1 MKMIEHIRFILSI
14 AVKHLSGKKRQTI
27 LVIAGVTIGS
37 MVMILTLSLGEGI
50 VQDIKDKIIE
60 TSPYI
65 VITGEKIL
73 PKETQLYHA
82 PADSSIVY
90 SMVSRV
96 KPNEK
101 KQIKPYPETMAM
113 LSSVKNI
120 NGAAPF
126 VFTRGVL
133 RYHTITKQGLIKGIV
148 PSLEIRVGNLESKV
162 VTGSL
167 NELSFTKDG
176 VLLGIGLSKKLKAGY
191 HNIISITGESGKV
204 FRVRVVG
211 TFASGFGAI
220 DDNNAYINLALAQQL
235 NNVPENAVSGIG
247 IHTVSLDVVNE
258 TSMLLQKMTG
268 YKTETWEE
276 TNENVITLFK
286 RNNSITVFLVLF
298 VFIVSGFGIANVL
311 ITIVLQKQ
319 NDIAIMKSMGVSRR
333 SIESIFVIEGII
345 LGIIGALLGGLAGH
359 LLTNLISS
367 LPISYG
373 ESAVVRNDHIVT
385 VQRAYFYLLTT
396 VFSIV
401 ISAVSSLGPARRA
414 ARLNPVEI
422 LRG

>member
-1 MKMIEHIRFILSI
+1 MTEQLRFVLSI
-14 AVKHLSGKKRQTI
+14 AVRHLNGKRRQTL

-37 MVMILTLSLGEGI
+37 MVMILTLALGEGI

-65 VITGEKIL
+65 VVTGEKL
-73 PKETQLYHA
+73 HPKETQLYRA

-90 SMVSRV
+90 SMISRV
-96 KPNEK
+96 KPSEK
-101 KQIKPYPETMAM
+101 KQIKPYPETMA
-113 LSSVKNI
+113 LVASI
-120 NGAAPF
+120 PTIDGAAPF

-133 RYHTITKQGLIKGIV
+133 RYHTMSRQGLIKGII
-148 PSLEIRVGNLESKV
+148 PSLESGIGNLKSNV

-167 NELSFTKDG
+167 NELAFTKDG
-176 VLLGIGLSKKLKAGY
+176 ILLGSGMAKKLKAVY
-191 HNIISITGESGKV
+191 HTRINITGESGKV
-204 FRVRVVG
+204 FQVRVVG
-211 TFASGFGAI
+211 TFTSGFGAV
-220 DDNNAYINLALAQQL
+220 DDNTVYINLVLAQQL
-235 NNVPENAVSGIG
+235 NNVPDDAVNGIG
-247 IHTVSLDVVNE
+247 IHTTSLAVVNE
-258 TSMLLQKMTG
+258 TSVQLAAMTG
-268 YKTETWEE
+268 YRTETWEE
-276 TNENVITLFK
+276 TNENVISLFK

-298 VFIVSGFGIANVL
+298 VFVVSGFGIANVL

-319 NDIAIMKSMGVSRR
+319 HDIAIMKSMGVSRR
-333 SIESIFVIEGII
+333 SIESIFLIEGII
-345 LGIIGALLGGLAGH
+345 LGVIGAVVGGIAGH
-359 LLTNLISS
+359 VLTNVISS

-385 VQRAYFYLLTT
+385 IQHAYFYVLTT
-396 VFSIV
+396 AFSII

>member
-1 MKMIEHIRFILSI
+1 MEHLRFVLSI
-14 AVKHLSGKKRQTI
+14 AVRHLKGKKRQTL

-65 VITGEKIL
+65 VITGEKVV
-73 PKETQLYHA
+73 PKETLLYSA
-82 PADSSIVY
+82 DDSSVVY
-90 SMVSRV
+90 SMLSRIR
-96 KPNEK
+96 PNEK
-101 KQIKPYPETMAM
+101 KQIKPYGETMAKIA
-113 LSSVKNI
+113 SVSTV

-133 RYHTITKQGLIKGIV
+133 RYHSVAKQGVIKGIV
-148 PSLEIRVGNLESKV
+148 PALETQIGNLGSKV

-176 VLLGIGLSKKLKAGY
+176 ILLGKGLAKKLNAVY
-191 HNIISITGESGKV
+191 HSIISITGEGGRV
-204 FRVRVVG
+204 FRVRVAG
-211 TFASGFGAI
+211 TFATGFGAI

-235 NNVPENAVSGIG
+235 NNVPENAVNGIG
-247 IHTVSLDVVNE
+247 IHTTSLDAVNE
-258 TSMLLQKMTG
+258 TSQRLRTLTG
-268 YKTETWEE
+268 FKTETWEE
-276 TNENVITLFK
+276 TNENTITLFK

-333 SIESIFVIEGII
+333 SIESIFLIEGVI
-345 LGIIGALLGGLAGH
+345 LGIIGALFGGIAGH

-367 LPISYG
+367 LPISFG
-373 ESAVVRNDHIVT
+373 ENAVTRNDHIVT
-385 VQRAYFYLLTT
+385 VQRAYFYVLTT
-396 VFSIV
+396 LFSVV

>member
-1 MKMIEHIRFILSI
+1 MIERLRFVFSI
-14 AVKHLSGKKRQTI
+14 AVRHLGGKKRQTL

-37 MVMILTLSLGEGI
+37 MVMILTLALGEGI

-65 VITGEKIL
+65 IITGEKVD
-73 PKETQLYHA
+73 PKETQLYQA
-82 PADSSIVY
+82 PADSSIAY
-90 SMVSRV
+90 SMLSRV

-101 KQIKPYPETMAM
+101 KQIKPYPETMA
-113 LSSVKNI
+113 LIASIKTI

-133 RYHTITKQGLIKGIV
+133 RYHTVTKQGLIKGIV
-148 PSLEIRVGNLESKV
+148 PSLEAGIGNLESKV

-167 NELSFTKDG
+167 NELVFTKDG
-176 VLLGIGLSKKLKAGY
+176 ILLGSGMSKKLKAGY
-191 HNIISITGESGKV
+191 HNSINITGESGKV

-211 TFASGFGAI
+211 TFTSGFGAI
-220 DDNNAYINLALAQQL
+220 DDNNVYINLALAQQL
-235 NNVPENAVSGIG
+235 NNVPDNAISGIG
-247 IHTVSLDVVNE
+247 IHTTSLDVVNE
-258 TSMLLQKMTG
+258 TSVLLRKTTG

-276 TNENVITLFK
+276 TNENVISLFK

-298 VFIVSGFGIANVL
+298 VFVVSGFGIANVL

-319 NDIAIMKSMGVSRR
+319 HDIAIMKSMGVSRR
-333 SIESIFVIEGII
+333 SIEGIFLIEGVI
-345 LGIIGALLGGLAGH
+345 LGIIGAFVGGLAGH
-359 LLTNLISS
+359 LLTNFISS

-373 ESAVVRNDHIVT
+373 ETAVVRNDHIVT
-385 VQRAYFYLLTT
+385 VQRVYFYVLTT
-396 VFSIV
+396 AFSII

-422 LRG
+422 LRS

>member
-1 MKMIEHIRFILSI
+1 MIERLRFVFSI
-14 AVKHLSGKKRQTI
+14 AVRHLEGKKRQTL

-37 MVMILTLSLGEGI
+37 MVMILTLALGEGI

-65 VITGEKIL
+65 IITGEKVD
-73 PKETQLYHA
+73 PKETQLYQA
-82 PADSSIVY
+82 PADSSIAY
-90 SMVSRV
+90 SMLSRV

-101 KQIKPYPETMAM
+101 KQIKPYPETMA
-113 LSSVKNI
+113 LIASIKTI

-133 RYHTITKQGLIKGIV
+133 RYHTVTKQGLIKGIV
-148 PSLEIRVGNLESKV
+148 PSLEAGIGNLESKV

-167 NELSFTKDG
+167 NELVFTKDG
-176 VLLGIGLSKKLKAGY
+176 ILLGSGMSKKLKAGY
-191 HNIISITGESGKV
+191 HNSINITGESGKV

-211 TFASGFGAI
+211 TFTSGFGAI
-220 DDNNAYINLALAQQL
+220 DDNNVYINLALAQQL
-235 NNVPENAVSGIG
+235 NNVPDNAISGIG
-247 IHTVSLDVVNE
+247 IHTTSLDVVNE
-258 TSMLLQKMTG
+258 TSVLLRKTTG

-276 TNENVITLFK
+276 TNENVISLFK

-298 VFIVSGFGIANVL
+298 VFVVSGFGIANVL

-319 NDIAIMKSMGVSRR
+319 HDIAIMKSMGVSRR
-333 SIESIFVIEGII
+333 SIESIFLIEGII
-345 LGIIGALLGGLAGH
+345 LGIIGAFVGGLAGH
-359 LLTNLISS
+359 LLTNFISS

-373 ESAVVRNDHIVT
+373 ETAVVRNDHIVT
-385 VQRAYFYLLTT
+385 VQRVYFYVLTT
-396 VFSIV
+396 VFSII

-422 LRG
+422 LRS

>member
-1 MKMIEHIRFILSI
+1 MIERLRFVFSI
-14 AVKHLSGKKRQTI
+14 AVRHLEGKKRQTL

-37 MVMILTLSLGEGI
+37 MVMILTLALGEGI

-65 VITGEKIL
+65 IITGEKVD
-73 PKETQLYHA
+73 PKETQLYQA
-82 PADSSIVY
+82 PADSSIAY
-90 SMVSRV
+90 SMLSRV

-101 KQIKPYPETMAM
+101 KQIKPYPETMA
-113 LSSVKNI
+113 LIASIKTI

-133 RYHTITKQGLIKGIV
+133 RYHTVTKQGLIKGIV
-148 PSLEIRVGNLESKV
+148 PSLEAGIGNLESKM

-167 NELSFTKDG
+167 NELVFTKDG
-176 VLLGIGLSKKLKAGY
+176 ILLGSGMAKKLKAGY
-191 HNIISITGESGKV
+191 HNSINITGESGKV
-204 FRVRVVG
+204 FRVRVAG
-211 TFASGFGAI
+211 TFTSGFGAI
-220 DDNNAYINLALAQQL
+220 DDNNVYINLALAQQL
-235 NNVPENAVSGIG
+235 NNVPDNAISGIG
-247 IHTVSLDVVNE
+247 IHTTSLDVVNE
-258 TSMLLQKMTG
+258 TSVLLRKTTG

-276 TNENVITLFK
+276 TNENVISLFK

-298 VFIVSGFGIANVL
+298 VFVVSGFGIANVL

-319 NDIAIMKSMGVSRR
+319 HDIAIMKSMGVSRR
-333 SIESIFVIEGII
+333 SIESIFLIEGII
-345 LGIIGALLGGLAGH
+345 LGIIGAFVGGLAGH
-359 LLTNLISS
+359 LLTNFISS

-373 ESAVVRNDHIVT
+373 ETAVVRNDHIVT
-385 VQRAYFYLLTT
+385 VQRVYFYVLTT
-396 VFSIV
+396 VFSII

-422 LRG
+422 LRS